1 VCKNGGQNARVLVI
15 SPALKLSA
23 AGSRSFL
30 LIPRSAAAGL
40 NIFAVTQGH
49 MVYMVSVV
57 EGLKPAGVS
66 GMMTGGGSGTNTEH
80 GERWDKNSGLDPTR
94 SKPGSCHNVCTP
106 YLHRICPP
114 NIWETGTSLIIVVR
128 LHTFTSVA
136 LGSQAL
142 TDVPTRKLR
151 VGPWSI
157 LDWVYWDGLR
167 SPV

>member
-1 VCKNGGQNARVLVI
+1 VCKNGGKNARVLVI

-30 LIPRSAAAGL
+30 FIPRSTVAGL

-66 GMMTGGGSGTNTEH
+66 GMMTGGGSG
-80 GERWDKNSGLDPTR
+80 RWDKSSGLDPTR

-106 YLHRICPP
+106 
-114 NIWETGTSLIIVVR
+114 
-128 LHTFTSVA
+128 
-136 LGSQAL
+136 
-142 TDVPTRKLR
+142 
-151 VGPWSI
+151 
-157 LDWVYWDGLR
+157 
-167 SPV
+167 